1 MNKECPICYEKY
13 SDAVEATIPRRLD
26 CCDLVLCTKC
36 IKTDLIDGTF
46 YCTECCFEHKANSV
60 EEFPAAAIDTGESDI
75 SDEISSTGRSESPLT
90 DVETEA
96 TDDSHSV
103 PSSRPS
109 AHARSLSENGLS
121 SYNSS
126 QATTELTRNAVSLR
140 IPKNFKLHDEKK
152 RLPKTKKPS
161 NDFLLQ
167 ANVDS
172 FNGLEM
178 SSINLVSVE
187 GKRLRMKDGQG
198 GWPDVNP
205 DELIE
210 RFKKQGRME
219 LGETMNLIDRA
230 KAIVS
235 RESTV
240 LKLDAPLIVVGD
252 IHGQFYDLLNLF
264 QEGGKPGVEQTYLF
278 LGDYVDRGSFSCEVM
293 LSLLAL
299 KVTYPDRFGNKIK

>member
-1 MNKECPICYEKY
+1 M
-13 SDAVEATIPRRLD
+13 
-26 CCDLVLCTKC
+26 
-36 IKTDLIDGTF
+36 
-46 YCTECCFEHKANSV
+46 
-60 EEFPAAAIDTGESDI
+60 
-75 SDEISSTGRSESPLT
+75 
-90 DVETEA
+90 
-96 TDDSHSV
+96 
-103 PSSRPS
+103 
-109 AHARSLSENGLS
+109 
-121 SYNSS
+121 
-126 QATTELTRNAVSLR
+126 
-140 IPKNFKLHDEKK
+140 PKNYKVHEEKK
-152 RLPKTKKPS
+152 RIPKTKKPS

-172 FNGLEM
+172 FTGLEM

-205 DELIE
+205 DELIG

-240 LKLDAPLIVVGD
+240 LKLYAPLIVVGD

-299 KVTYPDRFGNKIK
+299 KVTYPDR